1 LTDVTISLKVPREI
15 LHFLDEKVGQGRRSE
30 FIRQA
35 IIEKL
40 KMSNGD
46 ARDPIIKEI
55 DSLKRKVEELE
66 RILRVHKLGEG
77 GRKQHPLYRICRDEN
92 DRKIV
97 EYLLREGGATTK
109 ELEKVVGLK
118 RRQILNRMKY
128 LSEKAEKELG
138 RGTLRYVRSRVK
150 GKRQAW
156 WLKDGH

>member
-1 LTDVTISLKVPREI
+1 MTDVTISLKVPREI

-66 RILRVHKLGEG
+66 RILRVHKLGGG

-138 RGTLRYVRSRVK
+138 RGTLRY
-150 GKRQAW
+150 
-156 WLKDGH
+156 